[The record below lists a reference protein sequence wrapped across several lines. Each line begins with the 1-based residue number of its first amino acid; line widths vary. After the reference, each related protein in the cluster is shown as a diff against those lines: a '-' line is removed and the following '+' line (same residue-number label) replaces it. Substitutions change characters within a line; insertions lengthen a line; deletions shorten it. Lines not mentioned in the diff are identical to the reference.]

1 MVERRC
7 VFRLAPGTWMYREE
21 ARGECVHIHV
31 FVRMR
36 EKAAGERNEWAAER
50 NDDDKMGER
59 N

>member
-1 MVERRC
+1 
-7 VFRLAPGTWMYREE
+7 MYREE